1 MILIKLD
8 AINSTNEYLKDN
20 IQKNHSKETQVAY
33 TFNQT
38 KGKGQRGKVWT
49 SEPDKNIALSVIF
62 YPKNINVKDQFV
74 LSMQFSLFILNTLKS
89 LDIPNLKIK
98 WPNDIMSGNS
108 KICGILNETKVKG
121 SFIESFIIGF
131 GININQ
137 VNFYDLPNA
146 SSLKLIKN
154 IDYDLQ
160 GIVSLIFQNLKK
172 HDYLTNAL
180 KEFSDNE
187 FQKLNHQYHLNLY
200 KKGEFV
206 QFINNEKEFFCAKI
220 LEVNKKGVIKVQK
233 EDKTIKVY
241 NFQEIKMIIK

>member
-206 QFINNEKEFFCAKI
+206 QFISYEKEIFCAKI

-233 EDKTIKVY
+233 KDKTIVVY

>member
-206 QFINNEKEFFCAKI
+206 QFISYEKEIFCAKI

-241 NFQEIKMIIK
+241 NLQEIKMIIK

>member
-206 QFINNEKEFFCAKI
+206 QFISYEKEIFCAKI

-241 NFQEIKMIIK
+241 NFQEIQMIIK

>member
-108 KICGILNETKVKG
+108 KICGILNETIVKG
-121 SFIESFIIGF
+121 SFITSFIIGF

-180 KEFSDNE
+180 KEFSENE

-220 LEVNKKGVIKVQK
+220 LEVNKKGIIKVQK

>member
-180 KEFSDNE
+180 KEFSENE

-220 LEVNKKGVIKVQK
+220 LEVNKKGIIKVQK
-233 EDKTIKVY
+233 EDKTIVVY

>member
-154 IDYDLQ
+154 IDYQL
-160 GIVSLIFQNLKK
+160 
-172 HDYLTNAL
+172 HHRDYI
-180 KEFSDNE
+180 
-187 FQKLNHQYHLNLY
+187 QHLS
-200 KKGEFV
+200 
-206 QFINNEKEFFCAKI
+206 I
-220 LEVNKKGVIKVQK
+220 
-233 EDKTIKVY
+233 
-241 NFQEIKMIIK
+241 

>member
-38 KGKGQRGKVWT
+38 KGKGQRGKVWA

-233 EDKTIKVY
+233 EDKTIMVY
-241 NFQEIKMIIK
+241 NFQEIQMIIK

>member
-180 KEFSDNE
+180 KEFSENE

-206 QFINNEKEFFCAKI
+206 QFISYEKEIFCAKI

>member
-233 EDKTIKVY
+233 EDKTIMVY
-241 NFQEIKMIIK
+241 NFQEIQMIIK

>member
-1 MILIKLD
+1 MNIIKLD
-8 AINSTNEYLKDN
+8 AINSTNEYLKN
-20 IQKNHSKETQVAY
+20 IIQKNKSKNTQVVY

-38 KGKGQRGKVWT
+38 EGKGQRGKVWN
-49 SEPDKNIALSVIF
+49 SQPEKNIALSIVF
-62 YPKNINVKDQFV
+62 FPKKIKVDLQFI
-74 LSMQFSLFILNTLKS
+74 LIMHFSLFILNTLKS
-89 LDIPNLKIK
+89 LRVPNLKIK
-98 WPNDIMSGNS
+98 WPNDIMSGNT

-121 SFIESFIIGF
+121 SFIKSFIIGF
-131 GININQ
+131 GINVNQ
-137 VNFYDLPNA
+137 ENFADLPNA
-146 SSLKLIKN
+146 SSLKLINN
-154 IDYDLQ
+154 IDYDLD
-160 GIVSLIFQNLKK
+160 GIVFLIFQNLKK

-206 QFINNEKEFFCAKI
+206 QFISYEKEIFCAKI

-233 EDKTIKVY
+233 EDKTIVVY

>member
-108 KICGILNETKVKG
+108 KICGILNEIKVKG

>member
-206 QFINNEKEFFCAKI
+206 QFISYEKEIFCAKI

-233 EDKTIKVY
+233 EDKTIMVY
-241 NFQEIKMIIK
+241 NFQEIQMIIK

>member
-180 KEFSDNE
+180 KEFSENE

-220 LEVNKKGVIKVQK
+220 LEVNKKGIIKVQK

>member
-180 KEFSDNE
+180 KEFSENE

>member
-180 KEFSDNE
+180 KEFSENE

-233 EDKTIKVY
+233 EDKTIMVY
-241 NFQEIKMIIK
+241 NFQEIQMIIK

>member
-1 MILIKLD
+1 
-8 AINSTNEYLKDN
+8 
-20 IQKNHSKETQVAY
+20 
-33 TFNQT
+33 
-38 KGKGQRGKVWT
+38 
-49 SEPDKNIALSVIF
+49 
-62 YPKNINVKDQFV
+62 
-74 LSMQFSLFILNTLKS
+74 
-89 LDIPNLKIK
+89 
-98 WPNDIMSGNS
+98 MSGNT

-121 SFIESFIIGF
+121 SFIKSFIIGF
-131 GININQ
+131 GINVNQ
-137 VNFYDLPNA
+137 ENFTDLPNA
-146 SSLKLIKN
+146 SSLKLINN
-154 IDYDLQ
+154 IDYDLD

-172 HDYLTNAL
+172 YDYLTNAL
-180 KEFSDNE
+180 KEFTDNE

>member
-206 QFINNEKEFFCAKI
+206 QFISYEKEIFCAKI

>member
-233 EDKTIKVY
+233 EDKTIMVY

>member
-131 GININQ
+131 GINVNQ
-137 VNFYDLPNA
+137 VNFSDLPNA
-146 SSLKLIKN
+146 SSLKLIRN

-160 GIVSLIFQNLKK
+160 GIVSLIFQNFKK
-172 HDYLTNAL
+172 YDYSTNTL
-180 KEFSDNE
+180 KEFSENE